1 VDLGGDGSARH
12 RFYKSG
18 PAPKLYTVALRQ
30 ILGLRDSLFIVGA
43 NQRFEPR
50 EVTVI
55 ALCTGDIPA
64 SRWCP
69 QTGRGQPLLNVSCRL
84 SLPRQAKKL
93 LTLNAG
99 VAALGFLAQSPG
111 LIHEALI

>member
-1 VDLGGDGSARH
+1 
-12 RFYKSG
+12 
-18 PAPKLYTVALRQ
+18 
-30 ILGLRDSLFIVGA
+30 
-43 NQRFEPR
+43 
-50 EVTVI
+50 
-55 ALCTGDIPA
+55 
-64 SRWCP
+64 
-69 QTGRGQPLLNVSCRL
+69 VSCRL